1 MSKLANRQ
9 PVLKPQDFY
18 LLLALAACRDQGTT
32 YPELAAFAGLS
43 MSEVHGA
50 LKRAEAARLLFF
62 DDKRPRILLP
72 AFKEF
77 LFHGAKYA
85 FAPVRGSM
93 VAGVPTAH
101 AAAQPLNA
109 RIAPSADPAPVWPS
123 IAGSVRGMALI
134 PLYPSAPAAALRS
147 PAFYENL
154 ALFDALP
161 GLVAYDELH
170 SQRMALV
177 TKTISSIAA
186 LATL

>member
-1 MSKLANRQ
+1 MPKLTNRQ

-18 LLLALAACRDQGTT
+18 LLLALAACRSQGTT

-62 DDKRPRILLP
+62 DEKRPRILLP

-85 FAPVRGSM
+85 FPSARGSM

-101 AAAQPLNA
+101 AAAPLNA
-109 RIAPSADPAPVWPS
+109 HIAPSADPAPVWPS
-123 IAGSVRGMALI
+123 IAGTVRGMALI

-154 ALFDALP
+154 ALFDAIRA
-161 GLVAYDELH
+161 GNTRE
-170 SQRMALV
+170 R
-177 TKTISSIAA
+177 A
-186 LATL
+186 LAQRLFEERL